1 MTSSPR
7 FDTKAGPVPS
17 TSKPNTA
24 DFSQPAR
31 GGWELQERVDTLMRM
46 LEDKADVSEV
56 TDHLLDIQ
64 RAVAAKADRAEKNK
78 VSASAARVVWC
89 HQDGS
94 R

>member
-1 MTSSPR
+1 M
-7 FDTKAGPVPS
+7 
-17 TSKPNTA
+17 
-24 DFSQPAR
+24 
-31 GGWELQERVDTLMRM
+31 MRM